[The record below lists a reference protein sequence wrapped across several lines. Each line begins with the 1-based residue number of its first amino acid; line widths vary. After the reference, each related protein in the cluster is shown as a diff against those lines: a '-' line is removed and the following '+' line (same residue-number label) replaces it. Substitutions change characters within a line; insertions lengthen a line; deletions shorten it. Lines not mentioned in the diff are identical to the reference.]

1 MVRYII
7 IENDEKLRVLDDT
20 DLLSLALEKL
30 EFLRGEGYSCFLYRI
45 VDDKSFLRM
54 IKNG

>member
-7 IENDEKLRVLDDT
+7 VENDEKLRVLDDT